1 MDQGGY
7 ECVIFLLDM
16 VVFFF
21 DHSDD
26 YLFSY
31 FDEYVMSFY
40 VIAVD
45 SASAFG
51 EYG

>member
-7 ECVIFLLDM
+7 ECVILLLGM
-16 VVFFF
+16 FVFFF
-21 DHSDD
+21 DLSDD

-40 VIAVD
+40 VIAGV
-45 SASAFG
+45 STSAFG
-51 EYG
+51 ENG